1 MDRSDTTRLA
11 VQETHVNHEERGM
24 KSEAM
29 PVFVLASGRFFNIDL
44 SPALRKHQRNKMDVS
59 EQSKEEA
66 MFDGIALMLG
76 FSRVLC
82 TGSGGH
88 RP

>member
-1 MDRSDTTRLA
+1 
-11 VQETHVNHEERGM
+11 
-24 KSEAM
+24 
-29 PVFVLASGRFFNIDL
+29 
-44 SPALRKHQRNKMDVS
+44 MDVS

-76 FSRVLC
+76 FSAVLC
-82 TGSGGH
+82 TGTGGH